1 MCYRSQRPKRTKRD
15 QGRKFMRIILDVEN
29 SNEGRALMVFLKQL
43 SFVKIEEIQKKR
55 RKKLE
60 IEGIFGLW
68 SDRDITKKQ
77 LREKA
82 WRM

>member
-1 MCYRSQRPKRTKRD
+1 
-15 QGRKFMRIILDVEN
+15 MRIILDVEN